1 MSKGTSGMEVSP
13 FKRVLGRIFFCGV
26 LLSSLLLAAACSK
39 GTFSKSKASSQLT
52 AAEQEEQDPEFWR
65 MWEERRGLGE

>member
-1 MSKGTSGMEVSP
+1 MEVTS
-13 FKRVLGRIFFCGV
+13 FQRVMCRIIMGGILV
-26 LLSSLLLAAACSK
+26 SSLLLAAACST

-65 MWEERRGLGE
+65 MWEELRGLGE